1 MIQLSKKS
9 IIYVLAPGNLA
20 SGGPEALHQ
29 LHYYLI
35 KSCYQ
40 TRLVYFQ
47 DAKLHPQYEK
57 YTPQIIPI
65 DQVVD
70 SEENVI
76 IVPEMHTIYLNQ
88 IKKARKCIWWLGLQF
103 YDGFDAFPQTIRR
116 KIKSKLRKIIP
127 SSIFE
132 LRKEFYKK
140 FDYEKYL
147 VQAYKIKPE
156 DHNLCGSMFTYQFTK
171 ERFNNVHLLVEPL
184 GLEFLDFGDIDLSS
198 KNRGNK
204 ILYNPSKSSTIM
216 KKLLTRTDLEFEP
229 IQGLDVKGMK
239 NLFQQS
245 KLYVDF
251 GKFPGPERLPK
262 ETVLNGTMLLVGKRN
277 ASENNFDVAIPEQYK
292 LEDFNN
298 EELVVSKIKDMLAN
312 YDELIGDFDFFR
324 KKVKNLEQKFIE
336 SIRSIFIVEK
346 A

>member
-1 MIQLSKKS
+1 MIQILNNS
-9 IIYVLAPGNLA
+9 IIYVLAPGKLA

-35 KSCYQ
+35 KLGYQ

-47 DAKLHPQYEK
+47 DAGLHPQYEK

-70 SEENVI
+70 REENVI

-88 IKKARKCIWWLGLQF
+88 IKKAKKCIWWLGLQY
-103 YDGFDAFPQTIRR
+103 YDGFDAFPQSLQS
-116 KIKSKLRKIIP
+116 KLKAKLRKTIP

-132 LRKEFYKK
+132 LRKKFYKR
-140 FDYEKYL
+140 FNYEKYL

-156 DHNLCGSMFTYQFTK
+156 DYNLCGSMFAFQFTK
-171 ERFNNVHLLVEPL
+171 EKFNNVHLLVEPL
-184 GLEFLDFGDIDLSS
+184 GLEFLDFEDIDLSS
-198 KNRGNK
+198 KNRGDK
-204 ILYNPSKSSTIM
+204 ILYNPSKSSSIM

-229 IQGLDVKGMK
+229 IKGMDVKGMK
-239 NLFQQS
+239 NLFQKS

-262 ETVLNGTMLLVGKRN
+262 ETVVNGTMLLVGKRN

-298 EELVVSKIKDMLAN
+298 EEFVVSKIKDMLAN
-312 YDELIGDFDFFR
+312 YDELIGEFDFFR
-324 KKVKNLEQKFIE
+324 EKVKNLEKNFLE
-336 SIRSIFIVEK
+336 SISSIFVPEK
-346 A
+346 V